1 MNMQTVRPGIFRPD
15 EIKAHERG
23 GGARTIPLVNRASGT
38 TSFINGI
45 TIFEPGAAIP
55 LHKHNCEESVML
67 LEGKAI
73 AEIDG
78 ERHVLEPCISESC
91 QVEGAGSGVATPD
104 PAVAVGS
111 SAPESPC
118 TLQDGLILS
127 QIATTSLHRPVWLKE
142 HQVRITR

>member
-1 MNMQTVRPGIFRPD
+1 MNTQTARPGIFRPD

-55 LHKHNCEESVML
+55 LHRHNCEESVML
-67 LEGKAI
+67 LEGNAI

-78 ERHVLEPCISESC
+78 ERHALKPQDTTFIPAGLPHRFINASSSEPMKILWIYASVNANRTI
-91 QVEGAGSGVATPD
+91 VETGDTRSIDAEHGS
-104 PAVAVGS
+104 
-111 SAPESPC
+111 
-118 TLQDGLILS
+118 
-127 QIATTSLHRPVWLKE
+127 
-142 HQVRITR
+142 

>member
-1 MNMQTVRPGIFRPD
+1 MNMQTMRPGIFRPD

-67 LEGKAI
+67 LEGNAI

-78 ERHVLEPCISESC
+78 ERHVLKPQDTTFIPAGLPHRFINASSSEPMKILWIYATVDATRTI
-91 QVEGAGSGVATPD
+91 VETGDTRTIDTEQGS
-104 PAVAVGS
+104 
-111 SAPESPC
+111 
-118 TLQDGLILS
+118 
-127 QIATTSLHRPVWLKE
+127 
-142 HQVRITR
+142 

>member
-78 ERHVLEPCISESC
+78 ERHVLKPQDTTFIPAGLPHRFINASSSEPMKILWIYATVDATRTI
-91 QVEGAGSGVATPD
+91 VETGDTRTIDTEQGS
-104 PAVAVGS
+104 
-111 SAPESPC
+111 
-118 TLQDGLILS
+118 
-127 QIATTSLHRPVWLKE
+127 
-142 HQVRITR
+142 

>member
-1 MNMQTVRPGIFRPD
+1 MNMQTVRSGIFRPD

-78 ERHVLEPCISESC
+78 ERHVLKPQDTTFIPAGLPHRFINASSSEPMKILWIYATVDATRTI
-91 QVEGAGSGVATPD
+91 VETGDTRTIDTEQGS
-104 PAVAVGS
+104 
-111 SAPESPC
+111 
-118 TLQDGLILS
+118 
-127 QIATTSLHRPVWLKE
+127 
-142 HQVRITR
+142 

>member
-78 ERHVLEPCISESC
+78 ERHVLKPQDTTFIPAGLPHRFINASSSEPMKVLWIYATVDATRTI
-91 QVEGAGSGVATPD
+91 VETGDTRTIDTEQGS
-104 PAVAVGS
+104 
-111 SAPESPC
+111 
-118 TLQDGLILS
+118 
-127 QIATTSLHRPVWLKE
+127 
-142 HQVRITR
+142 

>member
-45 TIFEPGAAIP
+45 TIFEPGAAIA

-78 ERHVLEPCISESC
+78 ERHVLKPQDTTFIPAGLPHRFINASSSEPMKILWIYATVDATRTI
-91 QVEGAGSGVATPD
+91 VETGDTRTIDTEQGS
-104 PAVAVGS
+104 
-111 SAPESPC
+111 
-118 TLQDGLILS
+118 
-127 QIATTSLHRPVWLKE
+127 
-142 HQVRITR
+142 